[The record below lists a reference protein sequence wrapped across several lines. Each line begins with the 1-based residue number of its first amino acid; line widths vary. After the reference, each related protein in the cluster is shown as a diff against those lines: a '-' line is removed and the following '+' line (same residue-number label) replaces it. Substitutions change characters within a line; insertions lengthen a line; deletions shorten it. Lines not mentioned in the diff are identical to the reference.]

1 MDQLANAAREAALR
15 VWFRI
20 GYEGRHIDEF
30 VDDLV
35 RKEIEIRADV
45 RLTSLSRKPGF
56 SKSRL
61 RDRLEVGGIDCR
73 HLRALGNPKDDRA
86 PFHDGWPPPPAG
98 STGCHLG

>member
-1 MDQLANAAREAALR
+1 L
-15 VWFRI
+15 VSV
-20 GYEGRHIDEF
+20 GYEGQHIDEF
-30 VDDLV
+30 VNDPV
-35 RKEIEIRADV
+35 RKEVEILAAV
-45 RLTSLSRKPGF
+45 RLTPLSRKPGV

-86 PFHDGWPPPPAG
+86 PFHDVRAPPPAG